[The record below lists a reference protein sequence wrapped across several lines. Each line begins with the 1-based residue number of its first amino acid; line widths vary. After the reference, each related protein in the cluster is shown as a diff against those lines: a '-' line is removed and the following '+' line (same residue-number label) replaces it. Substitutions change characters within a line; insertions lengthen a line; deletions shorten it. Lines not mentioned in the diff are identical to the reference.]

1 MLKNYTNAEQKTDV
15 SYWLEFMY
23 DRNSGLAFPC
33 DEQGNLLDGLSKE
46 ALANYKEALA
56 TPERFKTYNKVK
68 RREVRYTEPAHG
80 TCECGREIE
89 LVDQYLGACEC
100 ECGRWY
106 NLFGQ
111 ELNDPSTWG
120 VDWEED

>member
-1 MLKNYTNAEQKTDV
+1 MLKNYTPAERKTDI

-23 DRNSGLAFPC
+23 DRNSGLCFPC
-33 DEQGNLLDGLSKE
+33 DEKGNLLDGLSKE